1 MPASDVNWVAVLVT
15 SIAGF
20 LVGGLWYT
28 VLFGRKWSSLAGF
41 PDDQMRVG
49 AAVAYG
55 LGFVCTFIMAYVMAR
70 FIDYVFKSPED
81 KTVLNGLLLGLMIWV
96 GFVATTGLTNDLFGR
111 KPLLRWLIESLHYL
125 VVLLLMGAIL
135 AVWQ

>member
-1 MPASDVNWVAVLVT
+1 MPASDINWLAVLVT
-15 SIAGF
+15 AIAGF
-20 LVGGLWYT
+20 AVGGVWYT
-28 VLFGRKWSSLAGF
+28 LLFGRKWVALSGLTE
-41 PDDQMRVG
+41 DQLKVG

-55 LGFVCTFIMAYVMAR
+55 LGFICTFVMAYVMAR
-70 FIDYVFKSPED
+70 LIDYVFRAPED
-81 KTVLNGLLLGLMIWV
+81 KTVPNGLLLGLLVWV

-111 KPLLRWLIESLHYL
+111 RPLMRWLIESLHTL